1 MHDGVARRVKRIRA
15 RSNVDAA
22 ESIHQAEGIERL
34 PRETEQLRR
43 ENPEEAKEIA
53 ETEKQ
58 TSDLERQVANQFS

>member
-1 MHDGVARRVKRIRA
+1 MHDGVARRVKRTRA

-22 ESIHQAEGIERL
+22 ESIHQAEGNERL
-34 PRETEQLRR
+34 PREQLFR

-58 TSDLERQVANQFS
+58 TSDLERQLADQFS